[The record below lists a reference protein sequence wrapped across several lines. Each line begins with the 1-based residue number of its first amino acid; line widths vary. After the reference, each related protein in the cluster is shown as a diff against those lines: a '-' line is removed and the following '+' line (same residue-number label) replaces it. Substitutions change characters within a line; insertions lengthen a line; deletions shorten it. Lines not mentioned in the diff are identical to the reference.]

1 LVVAIGAAGVKTSL
15 GELAQLGWQ
24 PVLMLLIETLL
35 IAALVLGVLF
45 WGPLGVM

>member
-1 LVVAIGAAGVKTSL
+1 MLV
-15 GELAQLGWQ
+15 
-24 PVLMLLIETLL
+24 IETLV